1 MVVLAGATE
10 EVSELEDSVAVAKA
24 RVVEDMMVEEA
35 VVVTALAFLEPQSAA
50 FLQAR

>member
-10 EVSELEDSVAVAKA
+10 EVSELEESVAVAKA
-24 RVVEDMMVEEA
+24 RVVEDVSEA

>member
-10 EVSELEDSVAVAKA
+10 EVSELEDSVAVAMA
-24 RVVEDMMVEEA
+24 RVVEDMVEEA